1 MKLNR
6 LLVLSLGLS
15 LGFAFAEGA
24 DAPDY
29 SHVHWAQGVGVN
41 AETGEVEG
49 WYDAE
54 KNDREGDA
62 DDNMCYAASAS
73 NIIAWWQDNY
83 SAMAS
88 PGAPKA
94 LNGAAGIWD
103 SFVQSNQDV
112 EAGGDPLSA
121 INWWLTG
128 VYEPADSEG
137 ALLPKAETDVWN
149 RYYLPYDEVAEAA
162 EGNDEYFSG
171 ALSNF
176 EMAGKPFNGYY
187 YDEYGLTQQDM
198 ADFLVTAWEG
208 DDATESGTTHSTL
221 TMGDINVDADGDTES
236 IYDIPFATIL
246 DESPIALAIY
256 SEKPFEEMDEPLA
269 HALTLWGVEFD
280 EEGNLLSIWL
290 TDSDDE
296 EEALFNMSVVMDGEA
311 DRIYLGEKL
320 ADGSYTS
327 AYGADVF
334 IVGVY
339 AINSSVAANWQLVP
353 EPATATLSLLALA
366 AMATRRRRC

>member
-1 MKLNR
+1 MLPSEFLLIRTDRPQVSRGDDCFPQAATPRRDSRLFSLSTGRILVDFARGFCHTPGVTVFTYMKLNR
-6 LLVLSLGLS
+6 LLVLSLVFS

-246 DESPIALAIY
+246 D
-256 SEKPFEEMDEPLA
+256 
-269 HALTLWGVEFD
+269 
-280 EEGNLLSIWL
+280 
-290 TDSDDE
+290 
-296 EEALFNMSVVMDGEA
+296 
-311 DRIYLGEKL
+311 
-320 ADGSYTS
+320 
-327 AYGADVF
+327 
-334 IVGVY
+334 
-339 AINSSVAANWQLVP
+339 
-353 EPATATLSLLALA
+353 
-366 AMATRRRRC
+366 